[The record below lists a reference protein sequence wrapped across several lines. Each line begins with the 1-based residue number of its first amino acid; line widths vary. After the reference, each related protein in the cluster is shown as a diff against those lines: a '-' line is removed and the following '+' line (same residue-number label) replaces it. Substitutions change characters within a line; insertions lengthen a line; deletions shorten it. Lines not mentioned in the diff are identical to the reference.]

1 MAIELQGTR
10 STKHD
15 GSASYLRKI
24 VILLKEINE
33 KL

>member
-1 MAIELQGTR
+1 MSIEPQGTR

-15 GSASYLRKI
+15 GSAAYLRKI
-24 VILLKEINE
+24 LHVLKEINE

>member
-1 MAIELQGTR
+1 MSIERQGTR

-15 GSASYLRKI
+15 GSSTLLRKI
-24 VILLKEINE
+24 LKELKEINE